1 MLGPMTKQIDGT
13 ITWFTMP
20 WLVGAGAGGG
30 WLVGVGWIARGS
42 RGLAPATPTPHRQ
55 ATVTTCNY
63 GALFRI
69 RSLTNRGA
77 ARSYRLLQLPQ
88 PSAKRAFFPLTGL
101 AVWDWLGSAKLAFS
115 SNLDFALPLNSAAH
129 PGYLGVETLGCEHS
143 QPQQSS
149 YVCELR
155 FVFAW
160 SGRKRF

>member
-1 MLGPMTKQIDGT
+1 MLGPMDKQIDGT
-13 ITWFTMP
+13 TTWFTMP
-20 WLVGAGAGGG
+20 WLV
-30 WLVGVGWIARGS
+30 VGVGWIARGS

-63 GALFRI
+63 SALFRI

-77 ARSYRLLQLPQ
+77 ARSCRLLQLPQ

-101 AVWDWLGSAKLAFS
+101 AVWDWGVLSLLFS

-160 SGRKRF
+160 SGKKRF